1 MLPVIS
7 QPHAA
12 PLAGTVNDWRRALG
26 AHYLQLGRT
35 SRQRRFMTVL
45 PNRSI
50 SLIANRAS
58 PDIVLG
64 IKADGRVIGVVEVFS
79 GIDHH
84 AEIGISVED
93 LYQGQG
99 YGRALF
105 MDGLVAADKIGVRT
119 ADLYFA
125 SENHGIRSLV
135 HAAGG
140 QVLQHGA
147 DCEAHIDIATF
158 LASCD

>member
-1 MLPVIS
+1 MLPANS
-7 QPHAA
+7 QLHAA
-12 PLAGTVNDWRRALG
+12 PLVGTVADWRRALG
-26 AHYLQLGRT
+26 LHYLRLGRT

-45 PNRSI
+45 PDRSI
-50 SLIANRAS
+50 NLIANRAS

-64 IKADGRVIGVVEVFS
+64 IKADGRVIGVVEVFP
-79 GIDHH
+79 GTNHH
-84 AEIGISVED
+84 AEIGLSVED

-99 YGRALF
+99 YGKTLF
-105 MDGLVAADKIGVRT
+105 MDGLLAADKIGVRT

-147 DCEAHIDIATF
+147 DCEAHIDIARF
-158 LASCD
+158 LARGA